1 MLPDRGWMGGAAGWE
16 DGAGTLGWTRQA
28 AKPPPPPHYSLST
41 CSYTRPADQAQ
52 HIEDPL
58 HTTHYTHNTAIFT
71 LCNIILLHSHF
82 ILSYF
87 IKRKL

>member
-41 CSYTRPADQAQ
+41 CSYTRPADQPTSYRGSVTI
-52 HIEDPL
+52 HTNYTV
-58 HTTHYTHNTAIFT
+58 HTTHYTVIYIVHYYIIT
-71 LCNIILLHSHF
+71 LPFYLILF
-82 ILSYF
+82 Y
-87 IKRKL
+87 